1 MVFNLNMV
9 LGILIVFFAS
19 ILQGLMGFGYA
30 IVAAPLLMLIFL
42 PKLVVPIILIQSSIN
57 NIIIIASLLKENI
70 SQYVNLKKILRL
82 IIAGIIGIP
91 IGTFLLISV
100 EEETIKI
107 FSGIVIIIFSIFQL
121 IGFHKPVKNEKVA
134 SVIVGLISGIL
145 AGSIA
150 ISGPPVVLFL
160 MNQNVIKNYFRVS
173 IVIYFIVLGLIA
185 ILSMYISKILNM
197 EVIHYFLSLFP
208 AMVFGLSIGIYLSK
222 KVNES
227 LFKLAT
233 IFIVLVSGILAI
245 SSGFNII

>member
-1 MVFNLNMV
+1 M
-9 LGILIVFFAS
+9 
-19 ILQGLMGFGYA
+19 
-30 IVAAPLLMLIFL
+30 
-42 PKLVVPIILIQSSIN
+42 
-57 NIIIIASLLKENI
+57 
-70 SQYVNLKKILRL
+70 RL

-107 FSGIVIIIFSIFQL
+107 FLGTVIIIFSISQL

-134 SVIVGLISGIL
+134 FVIVGLISGIL
-145 AGSIA
+145 AGSTT

-160 MNQNVIKNYFRVS
+160 MNQNVIKNYFRVN

-222 KVNES
+222 KANES